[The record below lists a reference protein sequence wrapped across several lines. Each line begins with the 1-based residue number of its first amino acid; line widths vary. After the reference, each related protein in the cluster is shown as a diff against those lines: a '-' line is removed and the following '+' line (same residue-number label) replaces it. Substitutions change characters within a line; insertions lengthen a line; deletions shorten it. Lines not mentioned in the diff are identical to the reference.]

1 MSLDNFQIPL
11 NMIPELYKNSMV
23 VLDEKQIIPNSLKS
37 ETLSFLGGNER
48 QILVLL
54 EDEKNVFIA
63 ENDLSFLTDILNAC
77 SFSMADIAIVN
88 LRQNRTYSFTDII
101 DITKPIFMITFG
113 LGSPDIQLPCSTDY
127 FQIEKHQGVTFL
139 NAPSLYAIYNDVSM
153 KKTLWACLK
162 KLFSI

>member
-11 NMIPELYKNSMV
+11 NMIPELYKDSMV

-37 ETLSFLGGNER
+37 ETLPYLGGNER

-54 EDEKNVFIA
+54 EDEQNVFIHDA
-63 ENDLSFLTDILNAC
+63 DLTFLTDILNAC
-77 SFSMADIAIVN
+77 SFSIADIAIVN
-88 LRQNRTYSFTDII
+88 WHQCRSFSFNDII
-101 DITKPIFMITFG
+101 AITQPKFVITFG
-113 LGSPDIQLPCSTDY
+113 LDSSMYELPCSKDY
-127 FQIEKHQGVTFL
+127 FNIENHQDALFL
-139 NAPSLYAIYNDVSM
+139 NAPSLSNLYREVGL